1 MTGSIKAR
9 QRNRV
14 VRAVTA
20 PTHKFDVGLRVLYP
34 NGPGSG
40 LYRVTGR
47 LPDGG
52 QGLQYRIRGDRDGQ
66 ERVVIESALRRATAL
81 L

>member
-20 PTHKFDVGLRVLYP
+20 PHKFDVGLRVLYP
-34 NGPGSG
+34 NGPGSS

-52 QGLQYRIRGDRDGQ
+52 QGLQYRIRCDRDGQ